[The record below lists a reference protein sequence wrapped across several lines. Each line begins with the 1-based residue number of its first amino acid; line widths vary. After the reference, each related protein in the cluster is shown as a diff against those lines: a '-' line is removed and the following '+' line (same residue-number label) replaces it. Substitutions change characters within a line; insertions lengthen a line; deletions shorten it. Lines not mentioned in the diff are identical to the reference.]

1 MPQMNKGGKFIFGIS
16 LIHSD
21 GAVLLPVQAV
31 NEYEIAKEGKVILL
45 SGSKSTGGFC
55 VTRKGLLEN
64 SRLSHILS
72 ENPALSSYEIN
83 EGEFIKYKG
92 RYYCWKRIDTSGR
105 LQLDDEI
112 LGFLHLKPGM
122 RLLSI
127 RSSDIAFTMGAKG
140 PLIEKSQRYSG
151 FIPLYDLDQ
160 QDPGLYF

>member
-21 GAVLLPVQAV
+21 GAVLLPAQAV
-31 NEYEIAKEGKVILL
+31 NEYEIAKEGRVILL

-72 ENPALSSYEIN
+72 ENPALSNYEIN

-92 RYYCWKRIDTSGR
+92 RFYCWKRIDTSGR
-105 LQLDDEI
+105 LQLDDKLYCKFAVRFVPCRSGI
-112 LGFLHLKPGM
+112 LRQIVSFV
-122 RLLSI
+122 
-127 RSSDIAFTMGAKG
+127 
-140 PLIEKSQRYSG
+140 SQ
-151 FIPLYDLDQ
+151 FVIQ
-160 QDPGLYF
+160 MV

>member
-31 NEYEIAKEGKVILL
+31 SEYEIAKEGKVILL
-45 SGSKSTGGFC
+45 SGSNSTGGFC
-55 VTRKGLLEN
+55 VTRKGLLEK

-92 RYYCWKRIDTSGR
+92 RYYCWKRIDMSGR
-105 LQLDDEI
+105 L
-112 LGFLHLKPGM
+112 
-122 RLLSI
+122 
-127 RSSDIAFTMGAKG
+127 
-140 PLIEKSQRYSG
+140 
-151 FIPLYDLDQ
+151 
-160 QDPGLYF
+160 